1 MSNENEYAYCETD
14 EEEVFFKLDEL
25 ESNLEENIE
34 KDLAELEIL
43 KQQDY
48 MLGNPDELGK
58 VVTNVIWEQFQ
69 NQIGVKSGED
79 FIKKNN
85 NQTLDLRN
93 SAHIQTT
100 ENFEKGKIAT
110 HNREIDYQKK
120 YDERQACF
128 QKDADGNI
136 ITHETRSG
144 RREATLVKDARKPF
158 DVNRPTGSAEK
169 GTDIDHII
177 SAGEIIRD
185 SEANAHLSREE
196 LVAFANSD
204 INLQEI
210 PKEWNRSKGD
220 KPVEEWLDYSNSK
233 GQTPAE
239 IFDNLDNETQKTL
252 REKDKAA
259 RAAYE
264 REKQKG
270 IERSI
275 KTGRKSQRQE
285 AFRIGKSAVRTV
297 VMQLLAE
304 LVKEIIAKLVKWFKS
319 SKKEL
324 RSLIDSIKSAIKSF
338 VGDLKKKLLNAGSSV
353 MTTIVSAIFGP
364 IVRTIKKVWML
375 LKQGWSS
382 LKQAVAFLR
391 SPEAKSK
398 PFDLVM
404 MEVGKILIGA
414 LTAGGAIILSEVI
427 EKGLSAVGLGI
438 EIPLLGSLANIL
450 GIFFGAVVSGIIG
463 AIALNIIDRAISKR
477 QKLEL
482 QTQIAQKTN
491 IALKEMAVVTW
502 QKLGSAYEYVKN
514 ISERTVASLQKSE
527 EREAESFR
535 HLEDAYDEFEKMIQR
550 RK

>member
-220 KPVEEWLDYSNSK
+220 KPVEEWLDYSNSN

-382 LKQAVAFLR
+382 LKQAIAFLR

-491 IALKEMAVVTW
+491 IALKEIAVITW

-514 ISERTVASLQKSE
+514 ISEKTVASLQKSE

-535 HLEDAYDEFEKMIQR
+535 QLEDAYDEFEKMIQR

>member
-382 LKQAVAFLR
+382 LKQAIAFLR

-482 QTQIAQKTN
+482 HTQIAQKTN
-491 IALKEMAVVTW
+491 IVLKEIENSTW
-502 QKLGSAYEYVKN
+502 EKLGAAYESVKN
-514 ISERTVASLQKSE
+514 ISEKTVASLQESE

-535 HLEDAYDEFEKMIQR
+535 QLEDAFDEFEKMIQR

>member
-304 LVKEIIAKLVKWFKS
+304 LVKEIIAKLVK
-319 SKKEL
+319 
-324 RSLIDSIKSAIKSF
+324 
-338 VGDLKKKLLNAGSSV
+338 
-353 MTTIVSAIFGP
+353 
-364 IVRTIKKVWML
+364 
-375 LKQGWSS
+375 
-382 LKQAVAFLR
+382 
-391 SPEAKSK
+391 
-398 PFDLVM
+398 
-404 MEVGKILIGA
+404 
-414 LTAGGAIILSEVI
+414 
-427 EKGLSAVGLGI
+427 
-438 EIPLLGSLANIL
+438 
-450 GIFFGAVVSGIIG
+450 
-463 AIALNIIDRAISKR
+463 
-477 QKLEL
+477 
-482 QTQIAQKTN
+482 
-491 IALKEMAVVTW
+491 
-502 QKLGSAYEYVKN
+502 
-514 ISERTVASLQKSE
+514 
-527 EREAESFR
+527 
-535 HLEDAYDEFEKMIQR
+535 
-550 RK
+550 

>member
-79 FIKKNN
+79 FIKENN

-100 ENFEKGKIAT
+100 ENFKNGKIAT
-110 HNREIDYQKK
+110 HNHEIDYQKR
-120 YDERQACF
+120 YDDWQSSF
-128 QKDADGNI
+128 QKDADGKI

-158 DVNRPTGSAEK
+158 DVNRPTGSVEK

-185 SEANAHLSREE
+185 PEANAHLSREE
-196 LVAFANSD
+196 QVAFANSD

-220 KPVEEWLDYSNSK
+220 KPVEEWLDYPNSK
-233 GQTPAE
+233 GQTPTE
-239 IFDNLDNETQKTL
+239 IFDNLDNEEKNI
-252 REKDKAA
+252 RERNEAS
-259 RAAYE
+259 RTAYE

-535 HLEDAYDEFEKMIQR
+535 QLEDAYDEFEKMIQR

>member
-491 IALKEMAVVTW
+491 IALKEMAVITW

-514 ISERTVASLQKSE
+514 ISEKTVASLQESE

-535 HLEDAYDEFEKMIQR
+535 QLEDAYDEFEKMIQR

>member
-220 KPVEEWLDYSNSK
+220 KPVEEWLDYPNSK

-382 LKQAVAFLR
+382 LKQAIAFLR

-491 IALKEMAVVTW
+491 IALKEMAVITW

-514 ISERTVASLQKSE
+514 ISEKTVASLQKSE
-527 EREAESFR
+527 EREAKSFR
-535 HLEDAYDEFEKMIQR
+535 QLEDAYDEFEKMIQR

>member
-220 KPVEEWLDYSNSK
+220 KPVEEWLDYSNSN

-382 LKQAVAFLR
+382 LKQAIAFLR

-491 IALKEMAVVTW
+491 IALKEIAVITW
-502 QKLGSAYEYVKN
+502 QKLVSAYEYVKN
-514 ISERTVASLQKSE
+514 ISEKTVASLQKSE

-535 HLEDAYDEFEKMIQR
+535 QLEDAYDEFEKMIQR

>member
-100 ENFEKGKIAT
+100 ENFKNGKIAT
-110 HNREIDYQKK
+110 HNHEIDYQKR
-120 YDERQACF
+120 YDDWQSSF

-144 RREATLVKDARKPF
+144 RREATLAKDARKPF
-158 DVNRPTGSAEK
+158 DANRPIGSVEK

-185 SEANAHLSREE
+185 PEANAHLSREE
-196 LVAFANSD
+196 QVAFANSD

-220 KPVEEWLDYSNSK
+220 KPVEEWLDYPNSK
-233 GQTPAE
+233 GQTPTE
-239 IFDNLDNETQKTL
+239 IFDNLDNEEKNI
-252 REKDKAA
+252 RERNEAS
-259 RAAYE
+259 RTAYE

-319 SKKEL
+319 SKREL

-338 VGDLKKKLLNAGSSV
+338 VGDLKNKLLNAGSSV

-375 LKQGWSS
+375 LRQGWSS
-382 LKQAVAFLR
+382 LKQAIAFLR

-535 HLEDAYDEFEKMIQR
+535 HLEDAFDEFEKMIER

>member
-252 REKDKAA
+252 REKDKTA

-491 IALKEMAVVTW
+491 IALKEMAVITW

-514 ISERTVASLQKSE
+514 ISEKTVASLQKSE

-535 HLEDAYDEFEKMIQR
+535 QLEDAYDEFEKMIQR